1 MDIKYNVSKY
11 KNSKIQEIKDSI
23 SIEEPLEMRLR
34 FKKNDKWETQ
44 NISITMR
51 TPGNDEDLIRG
62 FLFNEGIIE
71 NLNEI
76 DSIEQKGDNVG
87 DYNLKNT
94 IEATINNNKNLDIGK
109 LKRNFL
115 TNSSCGVCGKTS
127 LDSIEVIKKDKLDLS
142 FPLIKEEIVMKS
154 PDLLINKQSE
164 FAKTGGIHASAL
176 IEENGEVVAT
186 KEDVGRHN
194 ALDKLIGYTIQNKI
208 MNPKKQ
214 FIACSGR
221 LNFELVQKGLM
232 ANIGFMAGVGAPT
245 SLAIDLAK
253 RYDMTLLGFAKEKS
267 FNIYSNINRVVI
279 QS

>member
-76 DSIEQKGDNVG
+76 DSIEQRGDDVG

-94 IEATINNNKNLDIGK
+94 IEATINNNKNLDIAK
-109 LKRNFL
+109 LKRNYL
-115 TNSSCGVCGKTS
+115 TNSSNLPRRQNSTPCHFWLVNPHHSVFLSPEIFWKT
-127 LDSIEVIKKDKLDLS
+127 
-142 FPLIKEEIVMKS
+142 
-154 PDLLINKQSE
+154 
-164 FAKTGGIHASAL
+164 
-176 IEENGEVVAT
+176 
-186 KEDVGRHN
+186 
-194 ALDKLIGYTIQNKI
+194 
-208 MNPKKQ
+208 
-214 FIACSGR
+214 
-221 LNFELVQKGLM
+221 
-232 ANIGFMAGVGAPT
+232 
-245 SLAIDLAK
+245 
-253 RYDMTLLGFAKEKS
+253 
-267 FNIYSNINRVVI
+267 
-279 QS
+279 